1 MASLPISILIIKN
14 NNNLT
19 NKPLR
24 TMKKSLLY
32 LSAFLL
38 ALSTFVN
45 CSVKDAVDDLS
56 DTQKALDC
64 AYLIED
70 IDEKWDRED
79 RDCDDI
85 KSDVAKILDTCKD
98 FISEEQ
104 KSQLEFYAANCDTA
118 N

>member
-1 MASLPISILIIKN
+1 MASLPITILNITN

-19 NKPLR
+19 HKPLK
-24 TMKKSLLY
+24 TMKKSIIY
-32 LSAFLL
+32 FSAFLL
-38 ALSTFVN
+38 ALSTFIN
-45 CSVKDAVDDLS
+45 CSVKDVVDDLS

-64 AYLIED
+64 ARLIED
-70 IDEKWDRED
+70 IDEKWDDEN